1 VPRVRVLGIDP
12 GTRVLGYGV
21 VAQHG
26 THLRALSHGTIS
38 PGGAMALEQRL
49 RLIHL
54 GITQVIAAHAPEV
67 VAIEG
72 LFSHKNARSA
82 LVLGHARGVAL
93 LCAAQAGLSVFEY
106 APAEVKKA
114 VGAGGRAEKDQVVAM
129 VKRLLGI
136 DRIDKAD
143 AADALALA
151 VCHLNRRRF
160 DARVRAAVEGGR

>member
-1 VPRVRVLGIDP
+1 MRVLGIDP

-21 VAQHG
+21 VEQQG
-26 THLRALSHGTIS
+26 NSLRALDHGTVS
-38 PGGAMALEQRL
+38 PGDKLSLERRL
-49 RLIHL
+49 HLIFQ
-54 GITQVIAAHAPEV
+54 GITAVIDAARPDA

-93 LCAAQAGLSVFEY
+93 LCAARAGLEVFEY

-114 VGAGGRAEKDQVVAM
+114 IGAPGNAEKEQVVKM
-129 VKRLLGI
+129 VRGFLGVE
-136 DRIDKAD
+136 RIDKFD

-151 VCHLNRRRF
+151 VCHLNRHRF
-160 DARVRAAVEGGR
+160 TARLASAVIGGRR